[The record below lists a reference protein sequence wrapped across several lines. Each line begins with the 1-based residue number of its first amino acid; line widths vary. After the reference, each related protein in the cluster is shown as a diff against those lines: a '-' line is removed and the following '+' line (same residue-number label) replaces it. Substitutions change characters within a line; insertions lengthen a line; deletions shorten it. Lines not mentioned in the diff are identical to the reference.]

1 MAGKKA
7 ARKGKAAREPQIVS
21 LAAFKG
27 GVGKTTTAIH
37 LATYLAS
44 QGSTLLIDGDQN
56 RSALDWVERGGA
68 DLYPFKVVDAD
79 DPGDMGEYEFVV
91 IDTPARPDAED
102 LAALAE
108 NSSLVIVPTKP
119 DALDLGV
126 ALAQARYMNEQ
137 GIRNYR
143 ILLTQAT
150 PPGRIQKQAGEFGN
164 QSVLASSLTIEI
176 LESFRDEGIPIFS
189 AHTRLQRAI
198 HQRAALEGKS
208 LNLLGKAGQ
217 GAWLYYEWVGSELI
231 KSLKW

>member
-1 MAGKKA
+1 MAKS
-7 ARKGKAAREPQIVS
+7 RKRGKAKEPQIIS

-37 LATYLAS
+37 LATYLGEI
-44 QGSTLLIDGDQN
+44 GSTLLIDGDQN

-79 DPGDMGEYEFVV
+79 DPGDMDEYEFIV

-102 LAALAE
+102 LTALAE
-108 NSSLVIVPTKP
+108 NSSLLVVPTKP

-126 ALAQARYMNEQ
+126 ALSQARYMNDR
-137 GIRNYR
+137 GIKNYR

-150 PPGRIQKQAGEFGN
+150 PPGRVQKQAGEFKN
-164 QSVLASSLTIEI
+164 QSIWASSLTIEI
-176 LESFRDEGIPIFS
+176 LESFREEDIPIFS

-208 LNLLGKAGQ
+208 LNLLGKSGQ
-217 GAWLYYEWVGSELI
+217 VAWIYYEWVGSELLE
-231 KSLKW
+231 SLKR